1 MRSMPLFSIIGSNS
15 PDYGRELYVVFRRRF
30 SAAWRR

>member
-15 PDYGRELYVVFRRRF
+15 PDYGRE
-30 SAAWRR
+30 